1 MVDRTIKLFRR
12 SCELSQT
19 NFQNIT
25 PTISLTRDEAI
36 SLLISAIAM
45 EELGLSH
52 IINAEGEKLQ
62 YVLGTLPGVTAP
74 EGSTDKTKEIAKS
87 FGAKVYDF
95 EWIDHFAAARNFSFS
110 KATMDYIMWLD
121 ADDLLLP
128 EDGNRLDELKKK
140 LEPHYNTVTMPYHLG
155 LDSSGNP
162 THVLRRNRLVK
173 RACQFKWI
181 GAVHEY
187 LEVYGPVYHSHVCIT
202 HIKEKRHTD
211 RNLRIYRSMQAKG
224 EPFSPRD
231 DRPRGE
237 ICYQLGEYFL
247 QRNQVDLAIYWFNL
261 AILSPVP
268 QEAMGLRNTAMT
280 TWMAHLQLAVCYAKQ
295 KKYRVAQLHNEM
307 ASQYV
312 PDHPSVLHNRHYFQ
326 RGLEKHDDNQAELES
341 SEINLNRS
349 PG

>member
-1 MVDRTIKLFRR
+1 
-12 SCELSQT
+12 
-19 NFQNIT
+19 
-25 PTISLTRDEAI
+25 
-36 SLLISAIAM
+36 M

-128 EDGNRLDELKKK
+128 EDGNRLVELKKN

-155 LDSSGNP
+155 LDSAGNP

-187 LEVYGPVYHSHVCIT
+187 LEVYGPVYHSDVCVT
-202 HIKEKRHTD
+202 HLKEKNIRTETCA
-211 RNLRIYRSMQAKG
+211 STAPCKPK
-224 EPFSPRD
+224 ESPFPRAISA
-231 DRPRGE
+231 PRG
-237 ICYQLGEYFL
+237 
-247 QRNQVDLAIYWFNL
+247 DL
-261 AILSPVP
+261 LSIGRVFF
-268 QEAMGLRNTAMT
+268 TA
-280 TWMAHLQLAVCYAKQ
+280 
-295 KKYRVAQLHNEM
+295 
-307 ASQYV
+307 
-312 PDHPSVLHNRHYFQ
+312 
-326 RGLEKHDDNQAELES
+326 
-341 SEINLNRS
+341 
-349 PG
+349 